1 MSVFAICI
9 LSSSE
14 VQLLQDNGDVRGRPA
29 LQIAVAAI
37 SAEAR
42 CSKSWKT
49 ALVLVLLVH
58 KNILLLV
65 YYCICTISQLKKV
78 ENGQFQKVRT
88 RFHHRR
94 WGEREANL
102 RVIFISWFSPK
113 TYSSFGPN
121 FFSLFPRCQNRRDSI
136 VLFSMRP

>member
-37 SAEAR
+37 SVEAR
-42 CSKSWKT
+42 SSKSWKT
-49 ALVLVLLVH
+49 ASVLVVLVVH
-58 KNILLLV
+58 WNIVVLV
-65 YYCICTISQLKKV
+65 YYCICTISQLKKA

-94 WGEREANL
+94 WGEREANG
-102 RVIFISWFSPK
+102 RVIFISWFVDK
-113 TYSSFGPN
+113 N
-121 FFSLFPRCQNRRDSI
+121 FCFI
-136 VLFSMRP
+136 

>member
-37 SAEAR
+37 SAEAHS
-42 CSKSWKT
+42 SKSWKT

-58 KNILLLV
+58 WNTLV
-65 YYCICTISQLKKV
+65 LVHYYICTISQLKKV

-94 WGEREANL
+94 WGEREANGS
-102 RVIFISWFSPK
+102 VIFISCFFDK
-113 TYSSFGPN
+113 N
-121 FFSLFPRCQNRRDSI
+121 FCFI
-136 VLFSMRP
+136 